1 MGSNME
7 KEHIHMLIKIAIQ
20 DGGNL
25 ERNREPGLIHI
36 MKQELSLLENGKTIS
51 SLRGDGYSQMEL
63 TMKDHLAI
71 INQME
76 KEFGIL

>member
-1 MGSNME
+1 MGLNME

-25 ERNREPGLIHI
+25 ERSREPELIRI
-36 MKQELSLLENGKTIS
+36 MKQEQNLLENGKTIS
-51 SLRGDGYSQMEL
+51 LLREDGYSQMEL